1 MTNIDKAIAFC
12 RELIDKYDANEEID
26 DLDISHIIEILK
38 GRE

>member
-1 MTNIDKAIAFC
+1 MSNVDKAIKFC
-12 RELIDKYDANEEID
+12 RELIEKYDANREID

>member
-1 MTNIDKAIAFC
+1 MNNVEKAIEFC
-12 RELIDKYDANEEID
+12 RELIEKYDANGEID